1 MIVISKNLKSRF
13 LNYSFVLFIFFL
25 TFSHIAAAQ
34 QPQRKPI
41 PQLTRILFLFDASN
55 SMYGQWQ
62 SGIKID
68 IAKKLFGELLDSIAS
83 IENLEL
89 ALRVYGHQKVVS
101 PQDCDD
107 TKLEVPFG
115 KKNTAAI
122 KKRLSE
128 INPKGTTPIA
138 RSLEASAGDF
148 PDRTSRNIILLIT
161 DGIEAC
167 DGDPCAISAALQ
179 KKGICLRP
187 FVIGLGLD
195 ANYMKAFE
203 CIGSVYDAST
213 ENGFKN
219 ILSVIISQAL
229 NATTLQVNL
238 LDINNKANETNVNMT
253 FYDQY
258 SGAVKYN
265 YVHTFNDKGLPD
277 TLKIDPLTTY
287 KIVVH
292 TIPSVTKEDI
302 KLTPGKH
309 NIVAIATPQGSLL
322 LKTEGTSDY
331 KKLPCIIKKAKDCV
345 TINVQDFNTTE
356 KYIVGKYDL
365 EVLTLPRTYVNNVE
379 ISQNH
384 TTTVELPQTG
394 IATITTPN
402 QGFGSLYVEEKSG
415 LTWVTNLDK
424 NLTNHNLVLLPGNY
438 RVVFRSKTAKESILT
453 FEKSFKVTSGTSSL
467 IQL

>member
-1 MIVISKNLKSRF
+1 MNRRCHACIVLSVFFILLSNSVNAQGQSKRA
-13 LNYSFVLFIFFL
+13 V
-25 TFSHIAAAQ
+25 
-34 QPQRKPI
+34 

-55 SMYGQWQ
+55 SMHGQWQ
-62 SGIKID
+62 SGVKID
-68 IAKKLFGELLDSIAS
+68 IAKKLFGELLDSIAN

-89 ALRVYGHQKVVS
+89 ALRVYGHQKLVT

-107 TKLEVPFG
+107 TKLEVPFA
-115 KKNTAAI
+115 KKNAYNI

-138 RSLEASAGDF
+138 RSLEASANDF
-148 PDRTSRNIILLIT
+148 PDKTSRNIVLLIT

-179 KKGICLRP
+179 KKGIFLRP

-203 CIGSVYDAST
+203 CIGNVYDAST
-213 ENGFKN
+213 EGGFKN
-219 ILSVIISQAL
+219 ILNVIISQAL
-229 NATTLQVNL
+229 NATSLQVNL

-253 FYDQY
+253 FYDQH
-258 SGAVKYN
+258 SGTVRYN

-302 KLTPGKH
+302 KLIPGKH
-309 NIVAIATPQGSLL
+309 NIVAIPTPQGSLL
-322 LKTEGTSDY
+322 LKSEGASDY
-331 KKLPCIIKKAKDCV
+331 KKLPCIVKKSKECT

-356 KYIVGKYDL
+356 KYLVGKYDL
-365 EVLTLPRTYVNNVE
+365 EILSTPRTYVNDIE

-394 IATITTPN
+394 IATIVTTN
-402 QGFGSLYVEEKSG
+402 QGFGSLYLEEKSG
-415 LTWVTNLDK
+415 LTWVANLDK
-424 NLTNHNLVLLPGNY
+424 NLTNHNMVLLPGNY

-453 FEKSFKVTSGTSSL
+453 FEKSFKITSGTSSL
-467 IQL
+467 IKL